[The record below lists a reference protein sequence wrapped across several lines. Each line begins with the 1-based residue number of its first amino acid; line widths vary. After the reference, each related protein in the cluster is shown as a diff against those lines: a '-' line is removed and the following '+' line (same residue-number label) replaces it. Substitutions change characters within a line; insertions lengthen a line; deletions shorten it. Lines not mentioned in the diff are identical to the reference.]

1 MLLYLPLRQIT
12 LFTMRLIASL
22 SFGLLFVM
30 MTFLTACQSSESTAA
45 TNDDSAENTTVSNNS
60 GLHIVYINADS
71 LQAGYVS
78 LREELSRL
86 EENYNT
92 AEANHEQRVRSLQR
106 EVQSLQN
113 QIQRGELSQNRIG
126 QEQQRIAAREQ
137 EIVQQQQ
144 LALNSIQEDQLRLQ
158 AQFASEVEEIL
169 EDLKA
174 QNNYDFVFNIGAGT
188 GLLMADEGYDI
199 TELVLDRLNAD
210 SSADEDAETE
220 TVPTEE

>member
-1 MLLYLPLRQIT
+1 
-12 LFTMRLIASL
+12 MRLIASL
-22 SFGLLFVM
+22 SFGLLLVM
-30 MTFLTACQSSESTAA
+30 MTFLTSCQSSESTAA
-45 TNDDSAENTTVSNNS
+45 TNNDSAENATASSNS

-71 LQAGYVS
+71 LQSGYVS
-78 LREELSRL
+78 LREDLSRL

-137 EIVQQQQ
+137 EIMQQQQ

-158 AQFASEVEEIL
+158 AQFANEVEDIL

-174 QNNYDFVFNIGAGT
+174 ENNYDFVFNIGAGT
-188 GLLMADEGYDI
+188 GLLMANEGYDI
-199 TELVLDRLNAD
+199 TELVLERLNA
-210 SSADEDAETE
+210 AAPATAEDAPETA
-220 TVPTEE
+220 TEE